1 MNKILKWVGILTI
14 SALLIQFTPQVLHA
28 QTAKSILDR
37 ASAKL
42 KNAKTIKADIK
53 LTMKNRNGE
62 VDRNGTQSGTFSMKG
77 DAYRIDFDN
86 TQIITD
92 GETIWTYLVPNKEVQ
107 IANYVASEQA
117 ISPSVLF
124 SGAYDKDFTYTGRTT
139 RKINNK
145 EVHIIKLTPKGRQ
158 SFASVDI
165 YIDKSFDI
173 VGGVLNLSNGST
185 VEYTIPK
192 IQYNPTVSD
201 ASFKFDTQNNTGVE
215 VIDLR

>member
-117 ISPSVLF
+117 ISPTVLF
-124 SGAYDKDFTYTGRTT
+124 SGAYDKDFTYSGKTT
-139 RKINNK
+139 KKVNNQ
-145 EVHIIKLTPKGRQ
+145 EVYVIKLTPKGRQ
-158 SFASVDI
+158 SFTSVDI
-165 YIDKSFDI
+165 HVNKAYDI
-173 VGGVLNLSNGST
+173 VGGVLLLKNGSS
-185 VEYTIPK
+185 VEYSIPK
-192 IQYNPTVSD
+192 IQYNPTLSD
-201 ASFKFDTQNNTGVE
+201 ASFKFDTQKNKGLE